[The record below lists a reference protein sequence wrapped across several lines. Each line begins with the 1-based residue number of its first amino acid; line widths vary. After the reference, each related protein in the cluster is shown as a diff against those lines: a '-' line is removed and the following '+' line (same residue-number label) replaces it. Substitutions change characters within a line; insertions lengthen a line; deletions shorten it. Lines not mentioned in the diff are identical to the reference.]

1 MAKRSDKDSGS
12 PEEDAGHGEKG
23 VVDSLLT
30 ELGVDDEMRQELI
43 DSGRMSSDV
52 MRVESADQ
60 VRRRMELDKSSERLR
75 DSLALL
81 ERNILTMDAA
91 IDRIERDLVPVVLS
105 FLVSLKGN
113 LVNMR
118 GDIITK
124 SKRKAKTNLQ
134 ATYLDH
140 DVKPVV
146 EAEFHQI
153 EESLTAG
160 MSTPIL
166 EKMRDIT
173 DGLKESLKLSIQ
185 ELSTLKGS
193 VDDFAQ
199 RSSTEVEFLS
209 KEIGMKPRVE
219 VPKEVEEKIRHLES
233 KIEDLT
239 NQLNLSIKKLESRDK
254 EIEDLRRDL
263 ASVRVRNEDLEEDL
277 RELSASPKVDQEQLV
292 ELRNA
297 VKSLEAS
304 RQVLEGKLKEAQA
317 AADASEKKAKG
328 YLDTISERDLKIG
341 DLQTNVRQL
350 EEQIAK
356 NKERMAEMDEIRARL
371 RSYESGDKMR
381 ELERTKAELERATA
395 NLTRMTEDYSA
406 AKTKLQHSEETLEG
420 YMSLMDSTEK
430 TKAFLMVEEHGE
442 MSIREIARSLGVAPA
457 IVMKWAEEFQNLG
470 IAWVVDGTTLVHRD
484 AKRD

>member
-1 MAKRSDKDSGS
+1 MAKRSDRDSGP
-12 PEEDAGHGEKG
+12 PEEDTGHGEKG

-60 VRRRMELDKSSERLR
+60 VRRRMDLDKSAERLR
-75 DSLALL
+75 DSLSLL

-105 FLVSLKGN
+105 FLVSLKGS
-113 LVNMR
+113 LVNMK

-134 ATYLDH
+134 ATYLEN
-140 DVKPVV
+140 DVRPVV
-146 EAEFHQI
+146 EAEFHRV
-153 EESLTAG
+153 EDSLTAG

-173 DGLKESLKLSIQ
+173 EGLKESLKLSLQ
-185 ELSTLKGS
+185 ELATLKGS

-199 RSSTEVEFLS
+199 RSGTEVEFLS
-209 KEIGMKPRVE
+209 KELGMKPKVV
-219 VPKEVEEKIRHLES
+219 VPKEVEEKVRILEN
-233 KIEDLT
+233 KIEELT
-239 NQLNLSIKKLESRDK
+239 NQLSLSEKKLQTREN
-254 EIEDLRRDL
+254 EVEDLRRDL

-277 RELSASPKVDQEQLV
+277 RKLSASPKVDQEQLI

-304 RQVLEGKLKEAQA
+304 RQVLEGKLKESQD

-328 YLDTISERDLKIG
+328 YLDTISKKDLQVG

-350 EEQIAK
+350 QEQIAK

-381 ELERTKAELERATA
+381 ELERVKSELERATA
-395 NLTRMTEDYSA
+395 NLSRMTEDFTESKA
-406 AKTKLQHSEETLEG
+406 KLQHAEETLEG

-442 MSIREIARSLGVAPA
+442 MAIREIARSLGVAPA
-457 IVMKWAEEFQNLG
+457 IVMKWAEEFQSLG

-484 AKRD
+484 AKKA